1 MTLWLSR
8 KIHVDIGLELSNKY
22 RWVHYFLTDNWW
34 QPTCPRNPWDVSNLI
49 AMVRP
54 HECLPN
60 PLLVVYGTTHI
71 IKIKDTKLYL
81 SLKVKNKVLKKIN
94 MMVGKVL
101 SKKVLIVEVLWRV
114 PELLWNHGCSK
125 CVMTWAI
132 NLQFVPHF
140 LALIHF
146 SLCSTTALDSS
157 YINFL
162 FMVEFLS
169 FHLF

>member
-1 MTLWLSR
+1 
-8 KIHVDIGLELSNKY
+8 
-22 RWVHYFLTDNWW
+22 
-34 QPTCPRNPWDVSNLI
+34 
-49 AMVRP
+49 MVRP

-114 PELLWNHGCSK
+114 PELL
-125 CVMTWAI
+125 
-132 NLQFVPHF
+132 
-140 LALIHF
+140 
-146 SLCSTTALDSS
+146 
-157 YINFL
+157 
-162 FMVEFLS
+162 
-169 FHLF
+169 